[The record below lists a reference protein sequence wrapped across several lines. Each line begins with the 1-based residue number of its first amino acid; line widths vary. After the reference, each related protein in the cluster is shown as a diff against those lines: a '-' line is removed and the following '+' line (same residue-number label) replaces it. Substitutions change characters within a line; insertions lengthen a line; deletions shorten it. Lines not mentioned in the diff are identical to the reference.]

1 MLMRREEMMYE
12 LNQILNE
19 LHKEGV
25 RELAK
30 SKWKI
35 RKLKR
40 LEKKINTERLE
51 LYQYGWI
58 HIKPEEIPK
67 GLEMEFLILLHKYGE
82 WQTLNQHDLRT
93 PEWLKWFNN
102 NFPEYYVIFLE
113 YAQEWRFE
121 QIPLKVIFG
130 YERYH
135 SNWDY
140 S

>member
-40 LEKKINTERLE
+40 LEK
-51 LYQYGWI
+51 Q
-58 HIKPEEIPK
+58 
-67 GLEMEFLILLHKYGE
+67 
-82 WQTLNQHDLRT
+82 
-93 PEWLKWFNN
+93 
-102 NFPEYYVIFLE
+102 
-113 YAQEWRFE
+113 
-121 QIPLKVIFG
+121 
-130 YERYH
+130 RY
-135 SNWDY
+135 
-140 S
+140 